1 MGQAI
6 CPSSVRPE
14 FYSIHD
20 ANLESGHKALKKNV
34 RGNKPQE
41 VRINSG
47 RLRGRKL
54 TFPSVEGLRPTL
66 GRSRE
71 TLFNW
76 LRPMLPD
83 ATCLD
88 LFAGS
93 GVLGMEAASVGAAQV
108 VLVEQHAE
116 TAKHLAQS
124 IETLNLR
131 DTCTLE
137 IADARSF
144 LKRCHSP
151 FDVIF
156 VDPPFADTGLME
168 TAVTSICESRLL
180 GQWLYLEFDQQQE
193 IAVNRLLQTHGLSLA
208 KSAKAGATRSWLIQA
223 R

>member
-1 MGQAI
+1 M
-6 CPSSVRPE
+6 
-14 FYSIHD
+14 
-20 ANLESGHKALKKNV
+20 KKNV
-34 RGNKPQE
+34 RDNKPQE

-76 LRPMLPD
+76 LRPILPG

-93 GVLGMEAASVGAAQV
+93 GVLGMEAASVGAGEV

-124 IETLNLR
+124 IEILKLR
-131 DTCTLE
+131 DICILQIT
-137 IADARSF
+137 DARSF

-156 VDPPFADTGLME
+156 VDPPFADTELLE
-168 TAVTSICESRLL
+168 TAVTSICESGLL

-193 IAVNRLLQTHGLSLA
+193 TAVNRLLQTRGLCLA

-223 R
+223 T

>member
-1 MGQAI
+1 M
-6 CPSSVRPE
+6 
-14 FYSIHD
+14 
-20 ANLESGHKALKKNV
+20 KKNV
-34 RGNKPQE
+34 RSNTPQE
-41 VRINSG
+41 IRINSG

-76 LRPMLPD
+76 LRPSLPD

-116 TAKHLAQS
+116 TAKHLAHS
-124 IETLNLR
+124 IDTLDLG
-131 DTCTLE
+131 DICSLE

-144 LKRCHSP
+144 LGRCHSS

-156 VDPPFADTGLME
+156 VDPPFADNGLLE
-168 TAVTSICESRLL
+168 TAVTAICESRLISD
-180 GQWLYLEFDQQQE
+180 GKRSAAKTRLESGKIDQGRQHPKLACSGPITKQ
-193 IAVNRLLQTHGLSLA
+193 ILRLHARLQMH
-208 KSAKAGATRSWLIQA
+208 
-223 R
+223 

>member
-1 MGQAI
+1 M
-6 CPSSVRPE
+6 
-14 FYSIHD
+14 
-20 ANLESGHKALKKNV
+20 KKNV
-34 RGNKPQE
+34 RSNTSQE

-76 LRPMLPD
+76 LRPSLPD

-116 TAKHLAQS
+116 TAKHLAHS
-124 IETLNLR
+124 IDTLDLG
-131 DTCTLE
+131 DICSLE

-144 LKRCHSP
+144 LGRCHSS

-156 VDPPFADTGLME
+156 VDPPFADNGLLE
-168 TAVTSICESRLL
+168 TAVTAICESRLMS
-180 GQWLYLEFDQQQE
+180 QWLYLEFDQQQE
-193 IAVNRLLQTHGLSLA
+193 ATVNALMLRHSLSLA
-208 KSAKAGATRSWLIQA
+208 KSTKAGSTRSWLVQA
-223 R
+223 Q

>member
-1 MGQAI
+1 M
-6 CPSSVRPE
+6 
-14 FYSIHD
+14 
-20 ANLESGHKALKKNV
+20 
-34 RGNKPQE
+34 
-41 VRINSG
+41 
-47 RLRGRKL
+47 
-54 TFPSVEGLRPTL
+54 

-108 VLVEQHAE
+108 VLVEQHIE

-144 LKRCHSP
+144 LMRCHSP

-156 VDPPFADTGLME
+156 VDPPFADTELLE
-168 TAVTSICESRLL
+168 TTVTTICESRLL

-193 IAVNRLLQTHGLSLA
+193 TAVNTVLQTNGLSLA